1 MTFRNVQ
8 IALRFFLIAGFSV
21 SFSFVSRAED
31 LKRFDASTCNSEGG
45 WGVVCEYRVFTK
57 EQFEALKNA
66 PPPSKEESEAFKGLI
81 ESSKNK

>member
-1 MTFRNVQ
+1 MKFRVKDRIFWQDRRLHMTFRNVQ

-45 WGVVCEYRVFTK
+45 WWGWFVNTGFL
-57 EQFEALKNA
+57 QKN
-66 PPPSKEESEAFKGLI
+66 
-81 ESSKNK
+81 SSRH